1 MTVLDN
7 VKKVVKELEATLT
20 LLDKG
25 QTERFIDTILAAQTI
40 FIAGTGRSGLMMRAF
55 AMRLMHIGFQV
66 HVAGDVTTP
75 AIRGGDLLII
85 GSGSGETS
93 GLVSMAAKA
102 RSAGA
107 TIAILTGFPNSSL
120 GSLANSLI
128 RIPAPTPKSASESSI
143 PSIQPMGSL
152 FEQSLLLVL
161 DATIMRLM
169 EKKQVDSAEM
179 FSRHA
184 NLE

>member
-1 MTVLDN
+1 
-7 VKKVVKELEATLT
+7 
-20 LLDKG
+20 
-25 QTERFIDTILAAQTI
+25 
-40 FIAGTGRSGLMMRAF
+40 
-55 AMRLMHIGFQV
+55 MRLMHMGFQV

-75 AIRGGDLLII
+75 AIRGGDLLVI

-102 RSAGA
+102 RSVGA
-107 TIAILTGFPNSSL
+107 TTAILTGFPNSSL
-120 GSLANSLI
+120 GSIADSVV
-128 RIPAPTPKSASESSI
+128 RIPAPTPKSGSESSI
-143 PSIQPMGSL
+143 ASIQPMGSL
-152 FEQSLLLVL
+152 FEQSLLVVL

-169 EKKQVDSAEM
+169 EKKNVDSAEM